1 MLRKNILSKISM
13 GKLLFTVS
21 SIAVLIVGMVLIS
34 LTVVIFTGLIS
45 GGHHTHSGLESR
57 SSAVGLVVIS
67 PTDHIENQIKKSQ
80 LDTPQIPKDF
90 SGEEM
95 NAKAMQS
102 PSAPDAAGSSPES

>member
-1 MLRKNILSKISM
+1 MLRKKILSKISM
-13 GKLLFTVS
+13 GRLLFTVS

-34 LTVVIFTGLIS
+34 LTVVIFTGLLS

-57 SSAVGLVVIS
+57 SSAVDLVVIS

-90 SGEEM
+90 SVEM

-102 PSAPDAAGSSPES
+102 SFAPDAAGSSPES